1 MPGLNTLKTLEERQ
15 TYLIKKIQNNPENND
30 KSVHIL
36 NEIRAL
42 EKTMNFIKWIIN
54 NASNDVVQGTI
65 ERYKDKDT
73 HDEEETMDEDIEK
86 EKGIF
91 KGILQEK
98 YSFKR
103 KLEITITEYNEENYI
118 FLEEMRLKQDMVTWK
133 KIAKIRMTLHK
144 MEKILKRVYETLDGG
159 QSDIITKSPCSNLL
173 SAFPGTRP

>member
-1 MPGLNTLKTLEERQ
+1 MDMPGLNTLKTLEERQ
-15 TYLIKKIQNNPENND
+15 NYLIKKVENNLENNND
-30 KSVHIL
+30 KYPHLI

-65 ERYKDKDT
+65 EKYKDK
-73 HDEEETMDEDIEK
+73 HDEEETIDEDIEK

-103 KLEITITEYNEENYI
+103 KLEITITEYHEENYI

-133 KIAKIRMTLHK
+133 KTAKIRMTVHK
-144 MEKILKRVYETLDGG
+144 MEKILKRVYETLGDGNATV
-159 QSDIITKSPCSNLL
+159 SVTEIP
-173 SAFPGTRP
+173 

>member
-15 TYLIKKIQNNPENND
+15 NYLIKKIQNSAENNND
-30 KSVHIL
+30 KNSHII

-42 EKTMNFIKWIIN
+42 EKTRNFIQWIIN
-54 NASNDVVQGTI
+54 NASNDIVQGTI
-65 ERYKDKDT
+65 EKYKYQDT

-103 KLEITITEYNEENYI
+103 KLEITITEYHEENYI
-118 FLEEMRLKQDMVTWK
+118 FLEEMRLKQDMTTWK
-133 KIAKIRMTLHK
+133 KTAKIRMTVHK
-144 MEKILKRVYETLDGG
+144 MEKILKRVHETLGGG
-159 QSDIITKSPCSNLL
+159 QSDIMEQPTPLDKS
-173 SAFPGTRP
+173 T